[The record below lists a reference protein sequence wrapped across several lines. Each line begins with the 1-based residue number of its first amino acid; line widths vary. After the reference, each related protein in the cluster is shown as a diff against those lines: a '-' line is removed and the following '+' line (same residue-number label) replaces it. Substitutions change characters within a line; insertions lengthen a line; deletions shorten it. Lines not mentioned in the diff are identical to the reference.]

1 MLAFI
6 RNLSEFRH
14 FIVPVSVVEDK
25 KKSVQ
30 KLASCMIGEDGFA
43 EVKKFSAER
52 KAKTLA
58 RTAASCGNR
67 PVAGWKI
74 MGRCLTEKNISNDFN
89 FVRGNQ

>member
-1 MLAFI
+1 MD
-6 RNLSEFRH
+6 LSEFRH
-14 FIVPVSVVEDK
+14 FIAPGSLVEETE
-25 KKSVQ
+25 KSVQ
-30 KLASCMIGEDGFA
+30 KLAICMLGEDGFA
-43 EVKKFSAER
+43 EVKTISAER